1 MYYCTL
7 TGGLEFGSDMS
18 KSKIVDHICYRVVV
32 VVILQVLTFTHQ
44 FPLTAEAKG
53 ADRSEGR
60 RANRGVGVNDAVVAE
75 TGLTVPTV
83 LPDQ

>member
-1 MYYCTL
+1 
-7 TGGLEFGSDMS
+7 MS
-18 KSKIVDHICYRVVV
+18 KSKIVDHICYRVVVVVV